1 MVTYKAKKAVKS
13 YLAKQPKSDFTR
25 CSCCNPL
32 PGDEVIGYGED
43 PKHLTLHKRDCHEL
57 IRLASQHGNHIHE
70 ADLHEDPDTL
80 YPVRL
85 IVRAVDRYHLLSDL
99 IDCITEKLKLSMTSL
114 GTETADNIGTCTI
127 DFCIHSAAELRFAI
141 NSIKEID
148 GVDEVSR
155 AGV

>member
-1 MVTYKAKKAVKS
+1 M
-13 YLAKQPKSDFTR
+13 
-25 CSCCNPL
+25 
-32 PGDEVIGYGED
+32 
-43 PKHLTLHKRDCHEL
+43 

-70 ADLHEDPDTL
+70 ADLHEDADTL

-148 GVDEVSR
+148 GVDEVSVQS
-155 AGV
+155 A

>member
-1 MVTYKAKKAVKS
+1 
-13 YLAKQPKSDFTR
+13 
-25 CSCCNPL
+25 
-32 PGDEVIGYGED
+32 
-43 PKHLTLHKRDCHEL
+43 
-57 IRLASQHGNHIHE
+57 
-70 ADLHEDPDTL
+70 
-80 YPVRL
+80 
-85 IVRAVDRYHLLSDL
+85 LSDL